1 MLTLTGHWRQ
11 IIEERKT
18 FSETFSEN
26 SELTW
31 LFEAWALCV
40 DGISILNG
48 IFLCFCSLSL
58 YCHHCKVAESAQLQT
73 VALSGS
79 LTSILRNDLEI
90 RCQYASLN

>member
-31 LFEAWALCV
+31 LFEAWAL
-40 DGISILNG
+40 
-48 IFLCFCSLSL
+48 
-58 YCHHCKVAESAQLQT
+58 
-73 VALSGS
+73 
-79 LTSILRNDLEI
+79 
-90 RCQYASLN
+90 